1 MISRRAI
8 LASTVLTMAG
18 LTTVSAV
25 AQTPHAGNWPQW
37 QGPNRDAISP
47 EKGLLKSWPAGGP
60 KLVWRATGL
69 GGGNSTPSVA
79 GGRIYGMSYS
89 GQDETIWAVSEQ
101 DGKPLW
107 KVRIAPANFNI
118 GRQAHDGSGGTPT
131 ISGNRLYA
139 LGVSGDLVCLDAA
152 SGKLIW
158 QKNLVNDFGG
168 RVPQWGYSE
177 SPLVDGNAVIVA
189 PGGGAATIVALNKMT
204 GDLIWKSSVPEADG
218 ASYASAI
225 VAQVAGEREYI
236 HFLSKGV
243 IGISAKDGAFRWR
256 YNSPANG
263 TANCS
268 TPIFRDNTVFAASG
282 YNNGGGLAK
291 LERTPNG
298 ITASE
303 VYFTKRMQNH
313 HGGMVLVGNYL
324 YGFDGANLT
333 CIDFNTG
340 DVKWFDRSVGKGSVT
355 YADGMIYA
363 RSEQGPVALVEA
375 NPNAYVEKGRFNP
388 PDRIGRTTWP
398 HPVITGGRLYL
409 RDMDQLFAYD
419 VRDPA
424 AP

>member
-1 MISRRAI
+1 MISRRTA
-8 LASTVLTMAG
+8 LALSVLTLAG
-18 LTTVSAV
+18 LTTVAAV
-25 AQTPHAGNWPQW
+25 AQTPRAGNWPQW
-37 QGPNRDAISP
+37 QGPNRDGLST
-47 EKGLLKSWPAGGP
+47 EKGLLKSWPAEGP
-60 KLVWRATGL
+60 RVIWRATGL

-79 GGRIYGMSYS
+79 GGRIYGMSYA

-118 GRQAHDGSGGTPT
+118 GRQAHDGSGGSPT

-152 SGKLIW
+152 SGKLVW
-158 QKNLVNDFGG
+158 QKNLVTDFGG

-177 SPLVDGNAVIVA
+177 SPLVDGNAVVAA

-204 GDLIWKSSVPEADG
+204 GDVIWKSAIPEADG

-225 VAQVAGEREYI
+225 VADVAGEREYI

-243 IGISAKDGAFRWR
+243 VGVSAKDGAFRWR

-268 TPIFRDNTVFAASG
+268 TPIFRNNTVFAASG

-291 LERTPNG
+291 LEKGPNG
-298 ITASE
+298 VTANE

-313 HGGMVLVGNYL
+313 HGGMVLVGDYL

-333 CIDFNTG
+333 CIDFKTG
-340 DVKWFDRSVGKGSVT
+340 EVKWFDRSVGKGSVA
-355 YADGMIYA
+355 YADGLIYA
-363 RSEQGPVALVEA
+363 RSENGPVAIVEA
-375 NPNAYVEKGRFNP
+375 TPTAYVEKGRFNP
-388 PDRIGRTTWP
+388 PDKLGKTTWP

-419 VRDPA
+419 IKDPA